1 MGINRNKKED
11 FKKMAA
17 HEFGHSTF
25 NLNDLYRPH
34 PEGEFDRLRSIMN
47 AYYVGRQ
54 EVDFAMMFSGPAF
67 GGDGLYRRILNY
79 YQWYGREKK

>member
-47 AYYVGRQ
+47 AYYAGRQ

-67 GGDGLYRRILNY
+67 GGDKSKYVAIIY
-79 YQWYGREKK
+79 YYKYHGGN